1 MKQLKKMGL
10 LMCASLIVSAMPV
23 NALAQENTDSST
35 AGESSAGLIQ
45 STLETEDLLTQSTTN
60 ESSTQERSSQES
72 TVASTS
78 TTETSIS
85 SEATGSTES
94 TTATPESTTDEVSS
108 ETTASTG
115 TTDTTSWSSTETSS
129 STEATTTSDYQTDA
143 QSLQAQAATLTA
155 SLKQEV
161 MAASDVFPY
170 LRQRSDLK
178 TNPITGEATETKAR
192 AATTAV
198 KAEDVVA
205 IQAQAATSRMTNIY
219 PDSNS
224 NTPTMDF
231 VDISSHNGNISVAQY
246 KTLKKYGVKAV
257 VVKLTEYT
265 TYRNPYAKAQIANAK
280 AAGLVVHAYHYSWFT
295 STAGAKAEAQYFA
308 KYANELNLGKDAVMF
323 NDIEDQQLY
332 DTNTNH
338 NTNSLAFDKELSR
351 LGYKNGQHYIGRW
364 WVNAGKISPSQLGY
378 QKCWIAEY
386 PVPTVKEQRNT
397 SYGAWQWTSQVYFP
411 GISVPFDMSSDY
423 AKTVTQPYGPQGKYI
438 SLKKYF
444 TITDKNQNIY
454 RNFSWSK
461 KDSTNNHIGKVYYAK
476 GQYKHINGS
485 TYLSLYDNQDNW
497 VGYINAS
504 FGTLT
509 DSAGGQW
516 HKYRKYVT
524 LTGTKNLYNTSFTQT
539 VKNYASKFK
548 NQQLLVTGMYHHFN
562 GKTYYSVYDKDGKV
576 WLGYIEKAGV
586 KVVGDQGPY
595 RSYGKYFTVTG
606 KNHTIWSN
614 FSWSKRLAASSVLG
628 KTYLAKGMYRHLN
641 GSTYYSLYDHT
652 GKWIGYINANGG
664 TVSTSA
670 GGKWASFKEYITL
683 TGTKNLYGGDFTKTV
698 KHKASQYKGKILKV
712 TGKYEHYNGK
722 TYYSAY
728 DPVSNVWLGYIEK
741 GGTKKAADQGP
752 YISFGRN
759 YKITSKNYTIWG
771 SFKWI
776 KRTTSK
782 AHYNMIYLAKGQ
794 YKHINGSTY
803 YSLYDSHGKWVGY
816 INSKAGKL
824 V

>member
-1 MKQLKKMGL
+1 MNQLKKMGL
-10 LMCASLIVSAMPV
+10 LLCVSLMVSAMPV
-23 NALAQENTDSST
+23 NALAQEDT
-35 AGESSAGLIQ
+35 AETSDASASLIQ
-45 STLETEDLLTQSTTN
+45 STLTTENSVTQSSVNQSETS
-60 ESSTQERSSQES
+60 ESTSSQEK
-72 TVASTS
+72 TVAST
-78 TTETSIS
+78 T
-85 SEATGSTES
+85 
-94 TTATPESTTDEVSS
+94 
-108 ETTASTG
+108 ETTASSETS
-115 TTDTTSWSSTETSS
+115 TTDTTASSSSIETNATETPSTISS
-129 STEATTTSDYQTDA
+129 ESSEAVSSESTATETTTTSEPQAET
-143 QSLQAQAATLTA
+143 QSSASQVAALTA
-155 SLKQEV
+155 SLNQEV

-170 LRQRSDLK
+170 LRQRSDLES
-178 TNPITGEATETKAR
+178 NPITGKTTETKAR
-192 AATTAV
+192 AAAPGV

-257 VVKLTEYT
+257 VVKLTEFT
-265 TYRNPYAKAQIANAK
+265 TYRNPYAKSQINNAK

-295 STAGAKAEAQYFA
+295 STAKAKAEAQYFA
-308 KYANELNLGKDAVMF
+308 KYADELNLGSDAIMF
-323 NDIEDQQLY
+323 NDIEDQYLY

-338 NTNSLAFDKELSR
+338 NANSLAFVNELKR

-364 WVNAGKISPSQLGY
+364 WVNAGKLSPSQLGY
-378 QKCWIAEY
+378 QNCWIAEY

-411 GISVPFDMSSDY
+411 GISFPFDMSSDY
-423 AKTVTQPYGPQGKYI
+423 AKKVTQPYGPQGKYI

-444 TITDKNQNIY
+444 TITAKNQNIY

-476 GQYKHINGS
+476 GKYQHINGG
-485 TYLSLYDNQDNW
+485 TYLTLYDNQDNW
-497 VGYINAS
+497 VGYINAG
-504 FGTLT
+504 FGKIT

-516 HKYRKYVT
+516 HKYQKYVT
-524 LTGTKNLYNTSFTQT
+524 LTGTKNLYTSNFTQT

-562 GKTYYSVYDKDGKV
+562 GKTYYSVYDQDGKV
-576 WLGYIEKAGV
+576 WLGYIEKIGV
-586 KVVGDQGPY
+586 KIVGDQGPY

-606 KNHTIWSN
+606 KNHSIWSN
-614 FSWSKRLAASSVLG
+614 FSWRKRLSASSVLG

-664 TVSTSA
+664 KVSTSA
-670 GGKWASFKEYITL
+670 GGSWESFKEYMTL

-698 KHKASQYKGKILKV
+698 KHKASQFKGKVLKV

-728 DPVSNVWLGYIEK
+728 EPNSNEWLGYVEK
-741 GGTKKAADQGP
+741 AGTKKTADQGP
-752 YISFGRN
+752 YIHFGRN
-759 YKITSKNYTIWG
+759 FKITSKNYTIWS
-771 SFKWI
+771 SFKWL
-776 KRTTSK
+776 KRSTSK
-782 AHYNMIYLAKGQ
+782 DHYNKVYLAKGQ

-803 YSLYDSHGKWVGY
+803 YSLYDGHGKWVGY
-816 INSKAGKL
+816 INARAGKL